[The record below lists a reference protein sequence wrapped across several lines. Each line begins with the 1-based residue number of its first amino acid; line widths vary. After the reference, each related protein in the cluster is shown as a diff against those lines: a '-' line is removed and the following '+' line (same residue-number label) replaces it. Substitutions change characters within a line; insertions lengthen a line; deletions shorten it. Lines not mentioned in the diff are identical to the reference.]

1 MAVQGLLCFHADRG
15 TFCSGSVK
23 DAIDSDCT
31 ESVDSIQSEVS
42 QEEEKQISHVK
53 AHIWNLEK
61 WY

>member
-1 MAVQGLLCFHADRG
+1 MAVQGLLCFPADCR

-23 DAIDSDCT
+23 DAIGHLIVI

-42 QEEEKQISHVK
+42 QEEKNKYIK
-53 AHIWNLEK
+53 AYIWNLEK